1 MLPWQ
6 RKFLATC
13 LLFRDSNYWGNVA
26 GEFRRHILQNQ
37 QTTDLNTQLCC
48 ML

>member
-6 RKFLATC
+6 WEFLATC
-13 LLFRDSNYWGNVA
+13 LLFRNSHYWGNVI

-37 QTTDLNTQLCC
+37 KTTGLNAQLCRIS
-48 ML
+48 